1 MDPSSASAQL
11 QTIRTLMERVAL
23 YRRALVPCCLI
34 AGGAGTAAAGLGLV
48 LHFSSLSSFLA
59 LWISTA
65 ALALGTALA
74 VIRREAIRAD
84 EPFWT
89 PPTRRV
95 ASAFLPPM
103 VAAVVATVWIARIG
117 SPDSR
122 LVPTLLP
129 SVWMACYG
137 LGLHA
142 AGFFMPRGIRW
153 LGWIFLAASALLSP
167 VLDLTA
173 LEPRSSFAAANLT
186 MGIAFGAGHLAYGLY
201 LRATESTHTS

>member
-1 MDPSSASAQL
+1 MDPTSASAQL

-23 YRRALVPCCLI
+23 YRRALVPCSLI
-34 AGGAGTAAAGLGLV
+34 AGTAGTLAAGAGWGLQVGSPAG
-48 LHFSSLSSFLA
+48 FLT

-65 ALALGTALA
+65 AVTLAAAFLF
-74 VIRREAIRAD
+74 IRREAISAD

-95 ASAFLPPM
+95 ATAFLPSL
-103 VAAVVATVWIARIG
+103 VAAVLATATITAFTG
-117 SPDSR
+117 PESR
-122 LVPTLLP
+122 LIPGLLP

-153 LGWIFLAASALLSP
+153 LGWIFLGASVVLPIALTRTGLPTVPSYKP
-167 VLDLTA
+167 
-173 LEPRSSFAAANLT
+173 ANLA
-186 MGIAFGAGHLAYGLY
+186 MGIAFGLGHLEHGLY
-201 LRATESTHTS
+201 LRVTAIPAAP